1 MRRILT
7 AAAALLSAGL
17 ILLPLGGCGL
27 KGDLVLPEAETA
39 NEDAAD
45 GDGHRD
51 DERSGD
57 G

>member
-17 ILLPLGGCGL
+17 ILFPLAGCGL
-27 KGDLVLPEAETA
+27 KGDLVLPEAEPTPGEAA
-39 NEDAAD
+39 NEDQQP
-45 GDGHRD
+45 D
-51 DERSGD
+51 DERPDD

>member
-17 ILLPLGGCGL
+17 ILSLPVGCGL

-39 NEDAAD
+39 AGDATDDDRQPEDESAD
-45 GDGHRD
+45 DG
-51 DERSGD
+51 
-57 G
+57 